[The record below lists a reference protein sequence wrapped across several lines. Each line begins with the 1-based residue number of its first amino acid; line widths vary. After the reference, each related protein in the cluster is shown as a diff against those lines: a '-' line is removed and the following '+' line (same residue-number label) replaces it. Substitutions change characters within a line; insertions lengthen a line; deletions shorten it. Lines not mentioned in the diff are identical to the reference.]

1 MDKQNSN
8 ESPMTPANTPTAS
21 VNDARRRFAKT
32 GLGAGAVIA
41 TLVSQPVLGAVPYNC
56 TISGHASGNVSTHG
70 PDGNCQIGLS
80 PGYWKNHTSNWPA
93 PFTPSQLFKDAGG
106 VSNALLNVSSTTDKT
121 MLQVLNLGGGGTT
134 ALARHVVGALLN
146 AQQVAPN
153 FPLSVAQVKA
163 IWNEVVSTGQYQVNA
178 SVTWTV
184 DDVTNYLSSLNS

>member
-8 ESPMTPANTPTAS
+8 EAPVTPGEMPSAN
-21 VNDARRRFAKT
+21 VNDARRRFTKT

-41 TLVSQPVLGAVPYNC
+41 TLASQPVLGAVPYNC

-80 PGYWKNHTSNWPA
+80 PGYWKNHTTWPA
-93 PFTPSQLFKDAGG
+93 PFATGKLFKDAGG
-106 VSNALLNVSSTTDKT
+106 VSNGLLDISSTTGKT
-121 MLQVLNLGGGGTT
+121 MLQVLNLQGGSMT

-146 AQQVAPN
+146 AQQFAPN

-163 IWNEVVSTGQYQVNA
+163 IWNEVVNTGQYVVNA

>member
-8 ESPMTPANTPTAS
+8 EAPVTRGEMPAAS
-21 VNDARRRFAKT
+21 VNDARRRFTKT

-41 TLVSQPVLGAVPYNC
+41 TLASQPVLGAVPYNC

-70 PDGNCQIGLS
+70 PVGNCQIGLS
-80 PGYWKNHTSNWPA
+80 PGYWKNHTSDWPA
-93 PFTPSQLFKDAGG
+93 PFTPSQRFKDAGG
-106 VSNALLNVSSTTDKT
+106 VSNALLNIASTTGQT
-121 MLQVLNLGGGGTT
+121 LLQVLDLGGGGTT

-146 AQQVAPN
+146 AQQFAPN

-163 IWNEVVSTGQYQVNA
+163 IWNEVVNTGQYQVNA
-178 SVTWTV
+178 TVIWTV